1 MATNLNQ
8 WKSTDAV
15 LKWFNNIPNKQS
27 HSFITFDIVDFY
39 PSISQDLLT
48 QALTFASQN
57 DTITDEEKNI
67 IHTKKSLLF
76 NQNTTWCKRSSN

>member
-48 QALTFASQN
+48 QDLTFASQN

-67 IHTKKSLLF
+67 IHTKQSLLF